1 MTSASL
7 RDAGIVFVFSGHG
20 SQWPRMGCGLF
31 SEPAFRGA
39 IERWDRAIRRQ
50 AGWSLL
56 RELAAPAG
64 RSRLGAVEIAQPAI
78 VAVQSA
84 LAELWRARG
93 LAAEAVVGYSIGDVA
108 ACCSAGVLSVEDAA
122 RVICRQGE
130 LLRRL
135 RGRGR
140 MLAVELAPTAA
151 RELPAVRLG
160 LVAVAVEGGPRSA
173 VLSGDPAALEEVR
186 AALAAQ
192 GVFCRWVATDVACH
206 SPQVEAVCAELAESL
221 ADLAPRAT
229 ALPVYAGLTGGVLPG
244 SAFGAAYWARSLREP
259 VRLAAAVER
268 LAQRGNG
275 VFLEVSPHPLLL
287 PMIREGLAA
296 QNREAVVLPS
306 LRRGEDE
313 PAALE
318 ETLEA
323 LAAAGRSEEPALTR
337 GALLAAAPT
346 ERRRLLEDEILR
358 LAAAVLRTP
367 VVAALPLVRSGLD
380 SLGAL
385 EIRHR
390 LEPLLGC
397 AVSTAALLG
406 DRSPR
411 ELSGALVEGL
421 HGHSRTSTDTHGP
434 RDENP
439 ARRPCSP
446 CSSVCVRV
454 SAGESPPLSR
464 GQKALWF
471 LHCLAPE
478 SPAYHVAVALRVLS
492 PLDAGALERA
502 LLALAARH
510 PALRAVIHAP
520 EGAPEQRIDPRP
532 RVDFRAFDAAGWAA
546 VEVDRALHGEAWRPF
561 DLEAGPPLRAA
572 LFSRGGDGVLLLALH
587 HAVADFWSLA
597 VLVRELGQ
605 LYLQE
610 SGGPAA
616 LPALP
621 DDLAAPVRR
630 QEELLAG
637 PEGERLWSWWRDQ
650 LAGAPVLDLPTDRPR
665 PAAQSFRGAS
675 QCLLLDAPLAAGL
688 RAVAHGHGATL
699 FMVLMTAFQ
708 ALLHRAGGQT
718 DLPVG
723 TPTAGRDRSAMAG
736 LIGYFVNPVVLRGDL
751 TGDPGFAAALD
762 RTRRTALAAFEHQDY
777 PFPLLVERLQ
787 PRRDPSRS
795 PLFQA
800 MLILEQAPRPEEQG
814 LAAALAGQA
823 GVAVR
828 LGGLAAETVRLRE
841 EAAQFDLTLVA
852 AETAGT
858 LAVALQHSTDLFDG
872 TTALRLLAAFRA
884 LVAAAVADPRR
895 PISAL
900 PLLAAAER
908 HQLLREWN
916 DTAAGPAA
924 DLCLHELIA
933 AQAART
939 PDAVAVEAG
948 GRTLTWAGIEERS
961 SALAR
966 RLHALGVGV
975 ETRVGVCLER
985 RVDLPVALLAI
996 LKTGGA
1002 YVPLDSAYPAE
1013 RLRLVVEDS
1022 GASLILTEDA
1032 LLDRLPPQGPPR
1044 ICLEQLAATAD
1055 GRDGETPAVS
1065 SDNLAYVLYTSG
1077 STGRPKGVQITHRAV
1092 VAFLRSMARR
1102 PGMTAGDTLLAVT
1115 TLCFDIAGLELFLPL
1130 AVGARVVLASRATA
1144 SDPGRLAAALAAS
1157 RATVMQATPATWRM
1171 LAASGW
1177 SPEPGLTVLCGGE
1190 ALPPEL
1196 AAGLTAG
1203 GAALWNLYGPTE
1215 TTIWSSVQRVD
1226 CVEQGSGPLPI
1237 GRPIDGTALHV
1248 LDPLGGGEPVPV
1260 GWEGELAIAG
1270 AGLSR
1275 GYLGQPDRTAE
1286 RFVPDPWGAP
1296 GARLYRTGDRVR
1308 RLADG
1313 AVRYLGRA
1321 DFQVKVRGFR
1331 IEPGEVEAHLVR
1343 HPAVAAAV
1351 VDAPAANGGERRL
1364 TAWIVARTASALPPA
1379 GELRAF
1385 LLERLPEPMVP
1396 SLFVP
1401 LDRLP
1406 LTPNGKVDRRALP
1419 APDGA
1424 RPDLVAAYAP
1434 PRGRDEEALV
1444 WIWEKVLGLERVGRD
1459 DNFFEAGGDSIRAL
1473 QVVFQARR
1481 EGLDLVPGDLFVHR
1495 TPAELATAAS
1505 RRPHPPGP
1513 PLPSPSQPPGEGG
1526 MVALSDL
1533 DQERLLALGFD
1544 PAGIEDLYPLSP
1556 LQQGMLLHSLAAP
1569 GAGVYCQ
1576 QLDWRL
1582 RGDLDTAAFLAA
1594 WRHLARRHAVLRS
1607 SLLWEGLETPLQ
1619 AVHRHVELPWQ
1630 EHDWRHLP
1638 PHRQEEE
1645 LAALRAADR
1654 ARGFDAARPPL
1665 LRLTLVRLDDH
1676 EHRFLWT
1683 HHHLLLDGWSL
1694 QILHAELLAAYDAL
1708 SPHPRPLSHPL
1719 PPPGRGAPPPT
1730 QDQDFPLSRAVGGGW
1745 ERGSGGEGPPR
1756 PYRDY
1761 IAWLAAQD
1769 RGAAEAFWRGAL
1781 AGISAPPDLA
1791 RAGGGAKREARLT
1804 LPAAASASLA
1814 SWARRRQLTLSTLAQ
1829 AAWAVL
1835 LARGSGEADVLFG
1848 VTTSG
1853 RPTALPGADSMVGL
1867 LINTLPLRVRVEA
1880 GAPLLP
1886 WLHRLQADQA
1896 EARRYEHC
1904 SLTDIQKWSPVA
1916 PPQPLFESLLVFE
1929 SYPRSAAL
1937 RGSTL
1942 TLDDLR
1948 FTEST
1953 NYPVTVIVTPGE
1965 EISLQLS
1972 YDPACLDG
1980 AAAGRLLAHLA
1991 VLLAGIAAETAATP
2005 DLLPLLGES
2014 ERHQVLVE
2022 WNDTWRER
2030 RPLPAEP
2037 VLHQLFCEQ
2046 AARTPAAVAVEHE
2059 GRSLTYRELDRWS
2072 DCLADRFLRC
2082 GVAPETRVA
2091 VCAERSLELVAA
2103 LLGVLKAGAAYVP
2116 LDPSYPAD
2124 RLAYLLADAGAP
2136 VLLVQGRLLAS
2147 LPESRARVLL
2157 LDQTERT
2164 EPSDRSDA
2172 TASTP
2177 RVPVDGDQL
2186 AYVIYTSGST
2196 GNPKGAMNTH
2206 RAIVNRLLWM
2216 QEEYRLTAAD
2226 AVLQKTP
2233 VSFDVSVW
2241 ELFWPLLTGA
2251 RLVMARPGGHLDPAY
2266 LAETVAAAGITTLH
2280 FVPSMLPAFLD
2291 QPGLGRCTRL
2301 RRLICSGE
2309 TLPPDLCRRALERL
2323 PAAAVHNLYGPTEAA
2338 VDVTF
2343 HACREGHGRARTNTD
2358 EQGQV
2363 GSRDASVSVREG
2375 PCSSVATTTIPIGR
2389 PIDNTRIVLLD
2400 RGGLPVPVG
2409 VPGELHI
2416 GGVNLARGYHGQPV
2430 RTAASFVPDPSA
2442 SRPGE
2447 RLYRTGDLARL
2458 RPDGAIEHLGRIDHQ
2473 VKVRGVRIEPGEIEA
2488 VLLAHPGV
2496 RAAVVTVRED
2506 APGVRRLVAYAVP
2519 MDGGAPAVAALRDL
2533 CRRRLPAALVPS
2545 AFVFLAA
2552 LPVTPNGKLDR
2563 KALPRPPVAGSGG
2576 TAAFAGPGPGIESAL
2591 AAIWQETLHVDRV
2604 GLHDSFFDLGGH
2616 SLLLFRVQGLVQE
2629 RCGRRI
2635 APLDLFRYPT
2645 IAALARQLSGAAEDR
2660 LEAVPRPGR
2669 LQLARQR
2676 DCRQALRTAAAGG
2689 RP

>member
-1 MTSASL
+1 MNNAPSDSAV
-7 RDAGIVFVFSGHG
+7 VFVFSGHG
-20 SQWPRMGCGLF
+20 SQWPRMGCGLL

-39 IERWDRAIRRQ
+39 IERWDRAIERH

-56 RELAAPAG
+56 HELAEPAET
-64 RSRLGAVEIAQPAI
+64 SRLGAVEIAQPAI

-93 LAAEAVVGYSIGDVA
+93 VEPEAVVGYSIGDVA
-108 ACCSAGVLSVEDAA
+108 ACCCAGVLSVEDAA

-130 LLRRL
+130 LLRSL
-135 RGRGR
+135 SGQGR
-140 MLAVELAPTAA
+140 MLAVELSAAAA
-151 RELPAVRLG
+151 RDLPAVRLG
-160 LVAVAVEGGPRSA
+160 RISVAVEGSPRSA
-173 VLSGDPAALEEVR
+173 VLSGDPAALDEVR
-186 AALAAQ
+186 EALTAQ
-192 GVFCRWVATDVACH
+192 GVFCRWVATDVASH
-206 SPQVEAVCAELAESL
+206 SGQVEGVCAELAKSL
-221 ADLAPRAT
+221 ADLQPRNAT
-229 ALPVYAGLTGGVLPG
+229 LPVYAGLTGDVLPG
-244 SAFGAAYWARSLREP
+244 FAFGAAYWARSLRKP
-259 VRLAAAVER
+259 VRLAAIVER
-268 LAQRGNG
+268 LASRGCG

-296 QNREAVVLPS
+296 QSAEAVVSAS

-313 PAALE
+313 LP
-318 ETLEA
+318 A
-323 LAAAGRSEEPALTR
+323 LAAWGSEKPALTR
-337 GALLAAAPT
+337 GALLAAVPA
-346 ERRRLLEDEILR
+346 ERRQLLEDEILR
-358 LAAAVLRTP
+358 LMEPAAATQ
-367 VVAALPLVRSGLD
+367 PLVRSGLD

-390 LEPLLGC
+390 LEPLLGFQ
-397 AVSTAALLG
+397 VSAAALLG
-406 DRSPR
+406 DRTPR
-411 ELSGALVEGL
+411 ELSGELIERLGRVRFAHETTVPRETTV
-421 HGHSRTSTDTHGP
+421 RTAHPT
-434 RDENP
+434 
-439 ARRPCSP
+439 
-446 CSSVCVRV
+446 
-454 SAGESPPLSR
+454 PLSR

-471 LHCLAPE
+471 LHRLAPE
-478 SPAYHVAVALRVLS
+478 SSAYHVAVALRVLS

-510 PALRAVIHAP
+510 PALRSVIHAP

-532 RVDFRAFDAAGWAA
+532 RVDFLAVDAAGWTAA
-546 VEVDRALHGEAWRPF
+546 DIDNALHGEAWRPF
-561 DLEAGPPLRAA
+561 DLETGPPLRAA
-572 LFSRGGDGVLLLALH
+572 LFSRRGDCVLLLALH

-610 SGGPAA
+610 SGGRVAV

-621 DDLAAPVRR
+621 VDPFDSVLR

-650 LAGAPVLDLPTDRPR
+650 LADAPVLELPIDRPR
-665 PAAQSFRGAS
+665 PAAQTFRGAA
-675 QCLLLDAPLAAGL
+675 QTLRFDAPLTAGL
-688 RAVAHGHGATL
+688 RAAARDHGATL
-699 FMVLMTAFQ
+699 FMALMTAFQ
-708 ALLHRAGGQT
+708 ALLHRAGGQS

-723 TPTAGRDRSAMAG
+723 TPTAGRDRSELAG

-751 TGDPGFAAALD
+751 SGNPSFAAALG
-762 RTRRTALAAFEHQDY
+762 RTRRTSLAAFEHQDY

-787 PRRDPSRS
+787 PQRDPSRS

-800 MLILEQAPRPEEQG
+800 MLIVEQAPRPEEQG

-823 GVAVR
+823 GVRVA
-828 LGGLAAETVRLRE
+828 LGGLEAETVQLRE
-841 EAAQFDLTLVA
+841 RAAQFDLTLVA
-852 AETAGT
+852 AEVDGT
-858 LAVALQHSTDLFDG
+858 LAVALHYSTDLLDG

-884 LVAAAVADPRR
+884 LVTAAVAEPER
-895 PISAL
+895 PLATY

-908 HQLLREWN
+908 HQLLREHN
-916 DTAAGPAA
+916 DSATETAP

-933 AQAART
+933 AQAAQT
-939 PDAVAVEAG
+939 PDAVGVEAG
-948 GRTLTWAGIEERS
+948 GRALTYAAIEERS
-961 SALAR
+961 TLLAR
-966 RLHALGVGV
+966 RLRALGVGLGGM
-975 ETRVGVCLER
+975 ETRIGVCVKR
-985 RVDLPVALLAI
+985 SVDLPVVLLGI
-996 LKTGGA
+996 LKAGGA

-1013 RLRLVVEDS
+1013 RLRLLVEDS
-1022 GASLILTEDA
+1022 GASLILTEEA
-1032 LLDRLPPQGPPR
+1032 LLDRLPPQGPRR
-1044 ICLEQLAATAD
+1044 ICLEQLAAAPPGGGID
-1055 GRDGETPAVS
+1055 NGVAVS
-1065 SDNLAYVLYTSG
+1065 PDNLAYVLYTSG
-1077 STGRPKGVQITHRAV
+1077 STGRPKGAQITHRAV
-1092 VAFLRSMARR
+1092 VSFLRSMARR

-1115 TLCFDIAGLELFLPL
+1115 TLCFDIAGLELYLPL
-1130 AVGARVVLASRATA
+1130 LVGARVVLTSRATA
-1144 SDPGRLAAALAAS
+1144 SDPSLLAAALAAS
-1157 RATVMQATPATWRM
+1157 QATVMQATPATWRM

-1177 SPEPGLTVLCGGE
+1177 SPHPGLTILCGGE

-1215 TTIWSSVQRVD
+1215 TTIWSSVHRVQQ
-1226 CVEQGSGPLPI
+1226 VSEPGGPLPI
-1237 GRPIDGTALHV
+1237 GRPIDNTALHV
-1248 LDPLGGGEPVPV
+1248 LDPLDGGGMVPM
-1260 GWEGELAIAG
+1260 GWEGELGIAG
-1270 AGLSR
+1270 TGLSR

-1313 AVRYLGRA
+1313 TIQYLGRA
-1321 DFQVKVRGFR
+1321 DGQIKVRGFR
-1331 IEPGEVEAHLVR
+1331 VEPGEVEAHLVR

-1351 VDAPAANGGERRL
+1351 VDAPAASGSERRL
-1364 TAWIVARTASALPPA
+1364 TAWLVAKTALPSA

-1401 LDRLP
+1401 IERLP

-1419 APDGA
+1419 APDGT

-1434 PRGRDEEALV
+1434 PQDGAEEALV
-1444 WIWEKVLGLERVGRD
+1444 RIWERVLGLDRVGRD

-1481 EGLDLVPGDLFVHR
+1481 EGLDLVPGDLFLHR
-1495 TPAELATAAS
+1495 TPAELAAAAG
-1505 RRPHPPGP
+1505 RRPHPQS
-1513 PLPSPSQPPGEGG
+1513 LSLSSPSQPSE
-1526 MVALSDL
+1526 
-1533 DQERLLALGFD
+1533 D
-1544 PAGIEDLYPLSP
+1544 PYPLSP
-1556 LQQGMLLHSLAAP
+1556 LQQGMLLHSLADP
-1569 GAGVYCQ
+1569 EAGVYCQ
-1576 QLDWRL
+1576 QLDWRIS
-1582 RGDLDTAAFLAA
+1582 GDLDTAAFLAA
-1594 WRHLARRHAVLRS
+1594 WRHLAQRHAVLRS
-1607 SLLWEGLETPLQ
+1607 SVLWEGLETPLQ
-1619 AVHRHVELPWQ
+1619 TVHRRVELPWQ

-1638 PHRQEEE
+1638 PHRQDEE
-1645 LAALRAADR
+1645 LAALRTTDR
-1654 ARGFDAARPPL
+1654 ARGFDVSRPPL
-1665 LRLTLVRLDDH
+1665 FRLTLMRLGDH
-1676 EHRFLWT
+1676 DFRFLWT

-1694 QILHAELLAAYDAL
+1694 QILHAELLAAYEAL
-1708 SPHPRPLSHPL
+1708 R
-1719 PPPGRGAPPPT
+1719 T
-1730 QDQDFPLSRAVGGGW
+1730 GGV
-1745 ERGSGGEGPPR
+1745 ETTEPPR

-1761 IAWLAAQD
+1761 IAWLTAQD
-1769 RGAAEAFWRGAL
+1769 HSAAETFWRGAL
-1781 AGISAPPDLA
+1781 AGIKAPAQITPSTTPH
-1791 RAGGGAKREARLT
+1791 GSAKREAHRT
-1804 LPAAASASLA
+1804 LPRAATASLA
-1814 SWARRRQLTLSTLAQ
+1814 SWARRRQLTLNTLAQ

-1835 LARGSGEADVLFG
+1835 LARGSGEDDVLFG
-1848 VTTSG
+1848 VTSSG
-1853 RPTALPGADSMVGL
+1853 RPTTLPGAESMVGL
-1867 LINTLPLRVRVEA
+1867 LINTLPLRVCVET

-1886 WLHRLQADQA
+1886 WLHQLQADQA
-1896 EARRYEHC
+1896 AARRYEHC
-1904 SLTDIQKWSPVA
+1904 SLTDIQKWSPIA
-1916 PPQPLFESLLVFE
+1916 PPQPLFTSLLVFE
-1929 SYPRSAAL
+1929 SYPRTAAL

-1965 EISLQLS
+1965 EISLQVS
-1972 YDPACLDG
+1972 HDPASFDSAG
-1980 AAAGRLLAHLA
+1980 AERLLAHLA
-1991 VLLAGIAAETAATP
+1991 ILLAGMAAETHGTP
-2005 DLLPLLGES
+2005 GLLPLLGEA
-2014 ERHQVLVE
+2014 ERHQVLIE
-2022 WNDTWRER
+2022 WNDTQHS
-2030 RPLPAEP
+2030 LPAEP
-2037 VLHQLFCEQ
+2037 VLHQLFRAQ
-2046 AARTPAAVAVEHE
+2046 AARTPTAVAVEAE
-2059 GRSLTYRELDRWS
+2059 GNSLTYRELDQQS
-2072 DCLADRFLRC
+2072 DRLADRLLRC

-2136 VLLVQGRLLAS
+2136 VLLAQSRLLAS

-2157 LDQTERT
+2157 LEETERT
-2164 EPSDRSDA
+2164 DPTDQSNETTAVDA
-2172 TASTP
+2172 
-2177 RVPVDGDQL
+2177 DQL

-2216 QEEYRLTAAD
+2216 QQEYRLSAAD

-2266 LAETVAAAGITTLH
+2266 LADLIATAGITTLH
-2280 FVPSMLPAFLD
+2280 FVPSMLPPFLD
-2291 QPGLGRCTRL
+2291 QPGLDRCTRVQ
-2301 RRLICSGE
+2301 RVICSGE

-2343 HACREGHGRARTNTD
+2343 HACRPHPPNPPLPSPPRPPGEGGSAKMILLPGTGGGAPLPG
-2358 EQGQV
+2358 EV
-2363 GSRDASVSVREG
+2363 GAMGEGTGVRSQRGAVRDAST
-2375 PCSSVATTTIPIGR
+2375 ATVPIGR

-2416 GGVNLARGYHGQPV
+2416 GGVNLARGYHGQPG
-2430 RTAASFVPDPSA
+2430 RTAMSFVPDPAA

-2447 RLYRTGDLARL
+2447 RLYKTGDLARL
-2458 RPDGAIEHLGRIDHQ
+2458 RADGSIEHLGRIDHQ

-2488 VLLAHPGV
+2488 VLLAHPGL

-2506 APGVRRLVAYAVP
+2506 APGERRLVAYAVP
-2519 MDGGAPAVAALRDL
+2519 GDDAPSAADLRDL
-2533 CRRRLPAALVPS
+2533 CRRRLPEVMVPS
-2545 AFVFLAA
+2545 AFVFLAV

-2563 KALPRPPVAGSGG
+2563 AALPRPSAPVSGG
-2576 TAAFAGPGPGIESAL
+2576 PAVFVGPRQGIESTL

-2616 SLLLFRVQGLVQE
+2616 SLLLFRVQGLVNE

-2645 IAALARQLSGAAEDR
+2645 IAALARQLSGGE
-2660 LEAVPRPGR
+2660 EAGR
-2669 LQLARQR
+2669 LAVESENGVADVRRLGRMQLARQR
-2676 DCRQALRTAAAGG
+2676 DSRRLHRAVEIGG